1 MSDYL
6 VGLTGGI
13 GSGKSTVL
21 RVLASLGAAT
31 VDADAVSR
39 ATTAPGGSAMPAV
52 ARVFGPGFVAADGG
66 LDRDRMRAHV
76 FAHPDARRQL
86 EAIVHPLVSQAI
98 QAEGERAQAAG
109 SRCLVLDIPLLVE
122 GGRWRSRLDHV
133 LVVDCLPDTQVRRVM
148 ARSGLDEAQVRAII
162 AAQAPRAARL
172 AAADSV
178 IFNED
183 LPLPSLEVQVREWA
197 AGFGL

>member
-1 MSDYL
+1 MWR

-39 ATTAPGGSAMPAV
+39 ATTAPGGSAMPAI
-52 ARVFGPGFVAADGG
+52 ARVFGSGFVAPDGG
-66 LDRDRMRAHV
+66 LDRERMRAHV
-76 FAHPDARRQL
+76 FAQPEARREL

-98 QAEGERAQAAG
+98 AAEGERALAAG

-122 GGRWRSRLDHV
+122 GGRWPGLLDHV
-133 LVVDCLPDTQVRRVM
+133 LVVDCLEDTQVRRVM
-148 ARSGLDEAQVRAII
+148 ARSGLAEGQVRAII
-162 AAQAPRAARL
+162 AAQASRARRL

-178 IFNED
+178 IFNDD
-183 LPLPSLEVQVREWA
+183 LPLPALEAQVREWA